1 MPLRRRI
8 LFVDHVS
15 KVLGGAEVN
24 LLELLA
30 LTAAREHW
38 DIHVACAPDSP
49 LDQALN
55 GMGLA
60 RHAHGF
66 ASSLN
71 ELRVVGRR
79 LNLMAKFRGW
89 LELRQATLRLNRCV
103 AEVRPSVLLSCT
115 NKDHFVAGRVA
126 RSAGLPSVWWVN
138 DVLSADFFSWPVRKV
153 FVRQANR
160 FATRLVPVSDFGRT
174 ALLREGVPR
183 DRYRRSSEG
192 NLRTELGISRD
203 TPLMGLVGRIT
214 PWKGQDLLV
223 KIAAEWIR
231 RNRRGCFVIIGRAF
245 NEDAPFEA
253 SVRESIAQLGLSERV
268 RFASF
273 RSDIASTLS
282 EFDVLLHC
290 SIKPE
295 PFGRVIIEAMAVGTP
310 VLAARAGG
318 VPEIVRTEAEGAL
331 AEPGNVSEYV
341 HQLAA
346 LLDDPAL
353 RERRVNSARQAVETR
368 FTLKRVFADF
378 ESLLAGLCAVSR
390 CWLQVRVSDLALRHA
405 CKEEIRGRNGDQEKV
420 RLQDRRSGAPSYHVA
435 DARRG

>member
-1 MPLRRRI
+1 MPPRRRI

-24 LLELLA
+24 LLELLT
-30 LTAAREHW
+30 LPAARERW
-38 DIHVACAPDSP
+38 DIQVACAPESP

-89 LELRQATLRLNRCV
+89 QELRRATIRLSRCV
-103 AEVRPSVLLSCT
+103 ADVRPSVLLSCT

-138 DVLSADFFSWPVRKV
+138 DILSADFFSWPVRKV

-174 ALLREGVPR
+174 ALLREGVPGDR
-183 DRYRRSSEG
+183 VRTIHNGIPLDRYRRSSDG
-192 NLRTELGISRD
+192 DLRTELGVSRD
-203 TPLMGLVGRIT
+203 MPLMGLVGRIT

-231 RNRRGCFVIIGRAF
+231 RNRPGCFVIIGRAF

-268 RFASF
+268 RFVPF

-282 EFDVLLHC
+282 ELDVLLHC
-290 SIKPE
+290 STKPE

-310 VLAARAGG
+310 VIAARAGG
-318 VPEIVRTEAEGAL
+318 VPEIIRSDDEGGL

-346 LLDDPAL
+346 LLDGPAL

-368 FTLKRVFADF
+368 FTLGRVFADF
-378 ESLLAGLCAVSR
+378 ESLLAGL
-390 CWLQVRVSDLALRHA
+390 
-405 CKEEIRGRNGDQEKV
+405 
-420 RLQDRRSGAPSYHVA
+420 
-435 DARRG
+435 